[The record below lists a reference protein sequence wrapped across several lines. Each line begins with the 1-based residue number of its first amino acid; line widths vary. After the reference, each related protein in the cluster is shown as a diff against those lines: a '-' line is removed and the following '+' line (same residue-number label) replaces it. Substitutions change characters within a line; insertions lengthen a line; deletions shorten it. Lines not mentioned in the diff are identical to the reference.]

1 MPLLSGRVRVNS
13 EAGAVLDLTDF
24 GNNSRSTRSQV
35 KGIGVF
41 QTVGGRDLVGSD
53 LRTQGYMAIVK
64 NGSDNVTPYFYKKT
78 DVSGWDNAA
87 NWTSLASLSAGLPQG
102 GSTNDVLAKSSGTDY
117 ETSWVSSLTVEDAQ
131 LGKTG
136 HAADVLSPTLTF
148 SRKTSSNVLSEGESL
163 GELNSLGYDASAV
176 SKSGSSIRFVADG
189 TVDAGIGS
197 RLEFFVSTSDTDNIP
212 QKALTVDTDKKLI
225 FAGSSSAPT
234 AVAGGMYYNTIN
246 NAFYLGI

>member
-13 EAGAVLDLTDF
+13 TAGAVLDLTDL

-41 QTVGGRDLVGSD
+41 QTLGGRDSVGSD

-64 NGSDNVTPYFYKKT
+64 NDANNVTPYFYKKT
-78 DVSGWDNAA
+78 DISGWDDAS
-87 NWTSLASLSAGLPQG
+87 NWSSLASMSAGLPQG
-102 GSTNDVLAKSSGTDY
+102 GSTNNLLAKTSGTDY
-117 ETSWVSSLTVEDAQ
+117 ESSWVSSLTVEDAQ

-136 HAADVLSPTLTF
+136 HAAEALSPTLTF
-148 SRKTSSNVLSEGESL
+148 SRQISSDVLSEGDSL

-189 TVDAGIGS
+189 TVGAGIGS
-197 RLEFFVSTSDTDNIP
+197 RLEFFVSTSDTDNTP
-212 QKALTVDTDKKLI
+212 KKALTVDTDKKLI
-225 FAGSSSAPT
+225 FAGSSSAPD
-234 AVAGGMYYNTIN
+234 AVLGGMYYNTDN
-246 NAFYLGI
+246 NAFYLGT